1 MSAIIGSMG
10 SINHAFRRDRP
21 FIIAELSGN
30 HNRSKALAVD
40 LVRAAAKA
48 GASAVKLQTYT
59 PACLTVRG
67 AFTIT
72 EPSSPWL
79 GRELYDLYEEA
90 STPWEWHEELFHV
103 AREEGIPCFS
113 TPFSTEAVDFLETLG
128 NPFYKIASFEINHIP
143 LLQAVAQTGKPVIMS
158 TGGSTVSEIEEA
170 VSTLRK
176 HGCKDLTLLKC
187 TSAYPADPKEINLH
201 TIPHMA
207 SLFGCDV
214 GLSDHT
220 LGIGVAVA
228 SIAFGVRCIEKHLT
242 MSRADGG
249 VDSSFSMEPQEFA
262 SLVME
267 ANRAFDALGKVYYGL
282 EEAESKVSAG
292 KRSIYAATAIA
303 LGDLFTEKNIR
314 IIRPGYGLHPRYFEG
329 LLGKRASRAI
339 ALGEPLAMQDLG

>member
-1 MSAIIGSMG
+1 MEPM
-10 SINHAFRRDRP
+10 NHPPRRDRL

-30 HNRSKALAVD
+30 HNRSKARAID
-40 LVRAAAKA
+40 LLRAAAKA

-59 PACLTVRG
+59 PACLTIRG

-79 GRELYDLYEEA
+79 GRELFDLYAEA
-90 STPWEWHEELFHV
+90 CTPWEWHVELFQV
-103 AREEGIPCFS
+103 AQEEGIPCFS
-113 TPFSTEAVDFLETLG
+113 TPFSTKAVEFLETLG
-128 NPFYKIASFEINHIP
+128 NPIYKIASFEINHIP
-143 LLQAVAQTGKPVIMS
+143 LLQCVAETGKPVIMS

-170 VSTLRK
+170 VNTLRK

-187 TSAYPADPKEINLH
+187 TSAYPADPKEINLR

-207 SLFGCDV
+207 ALFGCEV

-228 SIAFGVRCIEKHLT
+228 SVSFGATCIEKHFT

-262 SLVME
+262 SLVTE
-267 ANRAFDALGKVYYGL
+267 ANRAFDALGRVHYGL
-282 EEAESKVSAG
+282 EETEAKVSAG
-292 KRSIYAATAIA
+292 KRSIYAARAIA
-303 LGDLFTEKNIR
+303 PDEMFTEENIR
-314 IIRPGYGLHPRYFEG
+314 IIRPGYGLHPRYFHG
-329 LLGKRASRAI
+329 LLGRRAGRAI
-339 ALGEPLAMQDLG
+339 APGEALGMQDIT

>member
-1 MSAIIGSMG
+1 MESMNQAP
-10 SINHAFRRDRP
+10 SRDRP

-30 HNRSKALAVD
+30 HNRSKDLAID
-40 LVRAAAKA
+40 LIRAAAKA

-59 PACLTVRG
+59 PACLTIRG

-79 GRELYDLYEEA
+79 GRELFDLYEEA
-90 STPWEWHEELFHV
+90 STPWEWHEELFQV

-113 TPFSTEAVDFLETLG
+113 TPFSTRAVEFLETLG
-128 NPFYKIASFEINHIP
+128 NPIYKVASFEINHIP
-143 LLQAVAQTGKPVIMS
+143 LLQCVAETGKPVIMS

-170 VSTLRK
+170 VNTLRK

-187 TSAYPADPKEINLH
+187 TSAYPADPKEINLR

-207 SLFGCDV
+207 ALFSCDV

-228 SIAFGVRCIEKHLT
+228 SIGFGVTCIEKHLT
-242 MSRADGG
+242 MARADGG

-262 SLVME
+262 SLVAE
-267 ANRAFDALGKVYYGL
+267 ANRAFDALGRVHYGL
-282 EEAESKVSAG
+282 EVAEAKVSAG
-292 KRSIYAATAIA
+292 KRSIYAARAIA
-303 LGDLFTEKNIR
+303 PGDVFTEENIR
-314 IIRPGYGLHPRYFEG
+314 VIRPGYGLHPRYFFN
-329 LLGKRASRAI
+329 LLGRRAGRAI
-339 ALGEPLAMQDLG
+339 ALGDPLDSQDIP

>member
-1 MSAIIGSMG
+1 MESMNQAP
-10 SINHAFRRDRP
+10 SRDRP

-30 HNRSKALAVD
+30 HNRSKDLAID
-40 LVRAAAKA
+40 LIRAAAKA

-59 PACLTVRG
+59 PACLTIRG

-79 GRELYDLYEEA
+79 GRELFDLYEEA
-90 STPWEWHEELFHV
+90 STPWEWHEELFQV

-113 TPFSTEAVDFLETLG
+113 TPFSTRAVEFLETLG
-128 NPFYKIASFEINHIP
+128 NPIYKVASFEINHIP
-143 LLQAVAQTGKPVIMS
+143 LLQCVAETGKPVIMS

-170 VSTLRK
+170 VNTLRK

-187 TSAYPADPKEINLH
+187 TSAYPADPKEINLR
-201 TIPHMA
+201 TIPHM
-207 SLFGCDV
+207 SDLFGCDV

-228 SIAFGVRCIEKHLT
+228 SIAFGATCIEKHIT

-262 SLVME
+262 RLVAE
-267 ANRAFDALGKVYYGL
+267 ANRAFDALGRVYYGL
-282 EEAESKVSAG
+282 EEAEAKVSAG
-292 KRSIYAATAIA
+292 KRSIYASRAIEP
-303 LGDLFTEKNIR
+303 GDVFTKDNIR
-314 IIRPGYGLHPRYFEG
+314 IIRPGFGLHPRYFQG
-329 LLGKRASRAI
+329 LIGKGSERAI
-339 ALGEPLAMQDLG
+339 KLGEPLSMLDIK